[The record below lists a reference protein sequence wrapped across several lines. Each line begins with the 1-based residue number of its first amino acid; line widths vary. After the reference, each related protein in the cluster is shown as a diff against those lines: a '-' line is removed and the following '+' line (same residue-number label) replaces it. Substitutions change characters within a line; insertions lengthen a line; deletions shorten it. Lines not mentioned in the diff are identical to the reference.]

1 MTKEQYKQL
10 APELKERFGIE
21 SPIGS
26 DERVIR
32 IEYIED
38 TVPPAYEWLVGT
50 IEAKGI
56 EIGCCT
62 GSDLHIEFH
71 TLCQGMAA
79 DEEALGFSLAEALL
93 RFGKD

>member
-1 MTKEQYKQL
+1 MTKEEYKKV

-21 SPIGS
+21 SPIAS

-50 IEAKGI
+50 LEVRSIEL
-56 EIGCCT
+56 GCCA

-71 TLCQGMAA
+71 ALCQGMVASEADLGAA
-79 DEEALGFSLAEALL
+79 LAEALV
-93 RFGKD
+93 RFRKD